1 MIDYRRAG
9 KLPVKPHTAFRDEAS
24 ALYHEHC
31 FTRGGFDGPFSIL
44 YHRHPPQDHGD
55 GSPHE
60 ALWPERREADEAAHD
75 GLRRR
80 HLRSQELAVGGSAT
94 TGRTPLFFNA
104 DITVGVLRPTAT
116 DEFYFANGD
125 GDDLFFI
132 HEGGG
137 ELRSNFGRLRFAA
150 GDYVCVPRSV
160 AHRFV
165 LDAEPQHWLWFEC
178 RSGLRLPTQYRNPV
192 GQLRMDAPYTHRDF
206 RGPELADTLDPDG
219 PRAVISKRGDR
230 YSRHLY
236 RHEVLDTVGWDGTVY
251 PFVFPIAR
259 FSAKAGQVHLP
270 PTVHGTF
277 ATGGSLVC
285 SFVPRMVDFGEGA
298 IPCPYPH
305 SNVDVD
311 EVIFYCDGDFT
322 SRRGVS
328 GGSLSFHPAGVPHGP
343 QPGAYEGSIGV
354 KAVSEL
360 AVMLDTFEPL
370 RVTTAGRAL
379 DTPGYDES
387 WWSR

>member
-1 MIDYRRAG
+1 M
-9 KLPVKPHTAFRDEAS
+9 
-24 ALYHEHC
+24 
-31 FTRGGFDGPFSIL
+31 
-44 YHRHPPQDHGD
+44 
-55 GSPHE
+55 
-60 ALWPERREADEAAHD
+60 
-75 GLRRR
+75 
-80 HLRSQELAVGGSAT
+80 
-94 TGRTPLFFNA
+94 
-104 DITVGVLRPTAT
+104 
-116 DEFYFANGD
+116 
-125 GDDLFFI
+125 
-132 HEGGG
+132 
-137 ELRSNFGRLRFAA
+137 
-150 GDYVCVPRSV
+150 
-160 AHRFV
+160 
-165 LDAEPQHWLWFEC
+165 
-178 RSGLRLPTQYRNPV
+178 
-192 GQLRMDAPYTHRDF
+192 
-206 RGPELADTLDPDG
+206 
-219 PRAVISKRGDR
+219 
-230 YSRHLY
+230 
-236 RHEVLDTVGWDGTVY
+236 LDTVGWDGTVY